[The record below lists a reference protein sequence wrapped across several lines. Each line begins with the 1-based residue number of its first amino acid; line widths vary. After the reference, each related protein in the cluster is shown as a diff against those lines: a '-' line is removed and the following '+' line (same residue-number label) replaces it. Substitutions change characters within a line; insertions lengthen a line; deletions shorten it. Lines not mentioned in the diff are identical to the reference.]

1 MLAAAL
7 AFPPAV
13 SFSPVKPAARRW
25 GISWSCRAAGISA
38 GYSQLEVRKVTYRPP
53 GTEQNLLNEIS
64 LSLPEKSFGLI
75 FGRSGSGK
83 TTLLQLLAGLS
94 EPTSGS
100 ICIQKYDDSG
110 NPMGLSEILTS
121 QRVGIVF
128 QFPERYFLADTV
140 LEEVTFG
147 WPRQKADLLFK
158 EQLALK
164 LQNAINSVGLA
175 TISLDEDPQSLSGG
189 FKRRLALAIQLV
201 QTPDLL
207 LLDEPLAGLDWK
219 ARADVVNL
227 LKDLKRHHTILVGTI
242 STSGPVMENGNG
254 WKFEGGSF
262 ACVKMCLFVWL
273 LGMLATTLLSSE
285 FD

>member
-1 MLAAAL
+1 MLASAA
-7 AFPPAV
+7 AVAAVPPA
-13 SFSPVKPAARRW
+13 STSYSPVKPSGSRGWRTSRSRRAARVE
-25 GISWSCRAAGISA
+25 A

-53 GTEQNLLNEIS
+53 GTEHNLLNEIN
-64 LSLPEKSFGLI
+64 LSLREKSFGLI

-110 NPMGLSEILTS
+110 NLNGMSEMLTS

-158 EQLALK
+158 EQLALN
-164 LQNAINSVGLA
+164 LQNAFNSVGLK

-227 LKDLKRHHTILVGTI
+227 LKDLKKHHTILVV
-242 STSGPVMENGNG
+242 SHDLRELYPLVDRSWRMQM
-254 WKFEGGSF
+254 GGSL
-262 ACVKMCLFVWL
+262 KEE
-273 LGMLATTLLSSE
+273 TLPV
-285 FD
+285 

>member
-1 MLAAAL
+1 MLATAA
-7 AFPPAV
+7 AGTVPPAAYY
-13 SFSPVKPAARRW
+13 SPVKPDRRW
-25 GISWSCRAAGISA
+25 RISWRCRAARVEA
-38 GYSQLEVRKVTYRPP
+38 GYSQLEVRQVTYRPP

-64 LSLPEKSFGLI
+64 LSLREKSFGLI

-110 NPMGLSEILTS
+110 KPTDLSEVLTS

-164 LQNAINSVGLA
+164 LQSTFNSVGLI

-189 FKRRLALAIQLV
+189 FKRRLALAIQLI
-201 QTPDLL
+201 QTPDVL

-227 LKDLKRHHTILVGTI
+227 LKDLKKHHTILVVSHDI
-242 STSGPVMENGNG
+242 RELYPLVDRSWRMEM
-254 WKFEGGSF
+254 GGSLKEE
-262 ACVKMCLFVWL
+262 ALPV
-273 LGMLATTLLSSE
+273 
-285 FD
+285 